1 MVIEPRS
8 QVALMRDP
16 LWLVAGMYLEWMACM
31 MFGRSGFRV
40 IGDTAPKRGALNRS
54 DALAGTLQGFDVALG
69 ILFGFALKF
78 GG

>member
-31 MFGRSGFRV
+31 LFGRSGFRI

-54 DALAGTLQGFDVALG
+54 NALAGTLQGFDVAHR
-69 ILFGFALKF
+69 IFFGFALKF
-78 GG
+78 